1 MLFFT
6 DAFTDSALSAKV
18 NGEHKEK
25 DLEPWDAGELTASE
39 ELEALENDVVSAL
52 RDCLVCSA
60 HPSCSVSMSLPQ
72 GARVEQQLV
81 KSKKGSVLLAW
92 TAERS

>member
-1 MLFFT
+1 MFFT

-52 RDCLVCSA
+52 CG
-60 HPSCSVSMSLPQ
+60 CSVCAAHSEHVS
-72 GARVEQQLV
+72 G
-81 KSKKGSVLLAW
+81 
-92 TAERS
+92 TASSCRAAAGKE